1 MYRKLKVGLS
11 GLASPLASRS
21 LQTIDFLKIMIMM
34 GSGKIFAVLNQIFKT
49 YQVFFGNN
57 SIFSAELNFQ
67 RFNLIFQIFNFMQQV
82 VYFVILFSLG
92 NLLADSCRRGLFF
105 LFGFGRWLN
114 KLLLGCLFTKT
125 KLVTPAETFLYKNEK
140 ESI

>member
-1 MYRKLKVGLS
+1 MDFFEKLG
-11 GLASPLASRS
+11 RIE
-21 LQTIDFLKIMIMM
+21 QT
-34 GSGKIFAVLNQIFKT
+34 SKT

-114 KLLLGCLFTKT
+114 KLLLGCLFTRN
-125 KLVTPAETFLYKNEK
+125 KLVILGETCLHKNEK
-140 ESI
+140 EN